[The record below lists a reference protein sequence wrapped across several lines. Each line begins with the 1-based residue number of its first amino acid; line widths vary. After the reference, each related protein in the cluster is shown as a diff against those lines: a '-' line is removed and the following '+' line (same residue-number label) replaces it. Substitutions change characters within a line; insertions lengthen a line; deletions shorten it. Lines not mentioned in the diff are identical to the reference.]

1 MSWTCHGKKVNH
13 ASDDIEKNHFIFP
26 WKILKDSQDAKK
38 IKSFFYN
45 PLYWVSMEKH

>member
-45 PLYWVSMEKH
+45 PLY